1 MGMQRRRERADGST
15 VSARHA
21 AAVHRGGLLP
31 PNGLASRAEVVSFM
45 KTVPSYPREEIEA
58 IERFVVVRWHD
69 ELAMNQFLT
78 SLSASIRAEDFLG
91 LEYKIAA
98 LVANDISQHADL
110 IYNSNAFAAITQT
123 QRFWKM
129 SSGQPPAAERC
140 TRLALLLAIKLN
152 NLKSV

>member
-1 MGMQRRRERADGST
+1 MQRRRQHADIAA

-21 AAVHRGGLLP
+21 AHGGRDNLLP
-31 PNGLASRAEVVSFM
+31 PNGLASRAEVAAFM
-45 KTVPSYPREEIEA
+45 KNVPSYPPEEIMA

-69 ELAMNQFLT
+69 EFAMHQFLT

-98 LVANDISQHADL
+98 LVANDVAPHADL
-110 IYNSNAFAAITQT
+110 IYNSNAFAAITAT
-123 QRFWKM
+123 MRFWRM